1 MEKASQVALNSSKNI
16 ERSFTMMG
24 TAIAAATGA
33 AIGALGL
40 LIDKTEEVVHGMARM
55 AAQSGTSIESFSK
68 LAYAAKLAG
77 MPVDGMA
84 SILTRISHSAF
95 AAASGNKQAAAA
107 YRELGVSVTDA
118 NGHFKTS
125 DQIMVDL
132 AKSLNQYKDSAAKTG
147 IEMMVMGRSGAE
159 SAELLKVLATRFD
172 AVSERAQQLGVVFNA
187 NTTENAAKLH
197 DSFVDLEEAGFGLS
211 VRLLSSVAPA
221 LENLAQKIVEFM
233 ANAENMRKLDEIGA
247 DIASGIHLAG
257 EAVEF
262 LVKHA
267 DTVKIVLEALA
278 GIRLAGMFGP
288 MVMSATEATGIFGKL
303 GIASLNLT
311 GNLLGIRR
319 MGTVFVPLATEAA
332 RYAATLGTL
341 AREEGIAATASLALG
356 DATVGVKALM
366 AALGATV

>member
-1 MEKASQVALNSSKNI
+1 VGIKIGNISISLSAETASFQAGMEKASQVALNSSKNI

-125 DQIMVDL
+125 DEILVD
-132 AKSLNQYKDSAAKTG
+132 ASKSLNQYRDSAAKTG
-147 IEMMVMGRSGAE
+147 IEMILMGRSGAE
-159 SAELLKVLATRFD
+159 AAELTHVLATRFD
-172 AVSERAQQLGVVFNA
+172 EVSEKAHKLGVVFGQDTA
-187 NTTENAAKLH
+187 EQAAKLH
-197 DSFVDLEEAGFGLS
+197 ESFTNLEEVDRDDVDSGH
-211 VRLLSSVAPA
+211 
-221 LENLAQKIVEFM
+221 E
-233 ANAENMRKLDEIGA
+233 
-247 DIASGIHLAG
+247 SGILAPFG
-257 EAVEF
+257 E
-262 LVKHA
+262 
-267 DTVKIVLEALA
+267 
-278 GIRLAGMFGP
+278 P
-288 MVMSATEATGIFGKL
+288 
-303 GIASLNLT
+303 ASDRT
-311 GNLLGIRR
+311 
-319 MGTVFVPLATEAA
+319 
-332 RYAATLGTL
+332 
-341 AREEGIAATASLALG
+341 
-356 DATVGVKALM
+356 
-366 AALGATV
+366 